1 MVNAGRPHAKQGS
14 RRLVSLLAERHG
26 QAIRQTVL
34 RIRNGPLTAG
44 LMSLVIGVA
53 ITLPA
58 LLVLISANLQTQLGK
73 VEDMAEITAYFFA
86 DVPDNRAFEI
96 SERLQTQ
103 IARAEINYVSAASAL
118 AQLSEVTTL
127 QPVLGSLE
135 SNPLPAAVIVRPEE
149 PGVATA
155 REIEQTLVSLPEV
168 ELVQL
173 DFLWLQRLEA
183 WLDLLDTLSSALS
196 LIVVSGLLLIIGN
209 TVGSSVQSRRE
220 EIRIIKQIEGTDAY
234 VRRPFVYFGG
244 FLGAAGG
251 TLACLF
257 TAAIG
262 HQLAT
267 AVNALALHYQPAQ
280 PVQTVFAVAG
290 LSVGQNLA
298 IILLGASIG
307 GLAAFF
313 SVSRKIATFNP

>member
-1 MVNAGRPHAKQGS
+1 MVNSSRPHSKQGG
-14 RRLVSLLAERHG
+14 RRLLSLLAERHRR
-26 QAIRQTVL
+26 AIRETVL

-53 ITLPA
+53 MTLPA
-58 LLVLISANLQTQLGK
+58 LLVLISVNLQTQLGK
-73 VEDMAEITAYFFA
+73 VEDMAEVTAYFFT
-86 DVPDNRAFEI
+86 DVPDHRASEI
-96 SERLQTQ
+96 SERLQSE
-103 IARAEINYVSAASAL
+103 IAHAEINYVSAASAL
-118 AQLSEVTTL
+118 AQLTEVTAL
-127 QPVLGSLE
+127 QRVLGALE
-135 SNPLPAAVIVRPEE
+135 SNPLPAAVIVRPDE

-155 REIEQTLVSLPEV
+155 REIEQILVSLPEV

-173 DFLWLQRLEA
+173 DSLWLQRLEA

-196 LIVVSGLLLIIGN
+196 MIVVSGLLLIIGN
-209 TVGSSVQSRRE
+209 TVGSGVQSRRE
-220 EIRIIKQIEGTDAY
+220 EIRIIKQIGGTDAY
-234 VRRPFVYFGG
+234 VRRPFVYFGV

-257 TAAIG
+257 TAALG
-262 HQLAT
+262 HQLAM
-267 AVNALALHYQPAQ
+267 ADNALALHYQPVQ
-280 PVQTVFAVAG
+280 PIFAVAG

-313 SVSRKIATFNP
+313 SVSRKIASFNS

>member
-1 MVNAGRPHAKQGS
+1 MANSSRPHAKQGG

-26 QAIRQTVL
+26 RAIHQTVL
-34 RIRNGPLTAG
+34 RIRSGPLTAG

-53 ITLPA
+53 MTLPA

-73 VEDMAEITAYFFA
+73 VEDMAEITAYFFTN
-86 DVPDNRAFEI
+86 VSDNRVSEI

-103 IARAEINYVSAASAL
+103 IAHAEINYVSAASAL

-127 QPVLGSLE
+127 QPVLGELE
-135 SNPLPAAVIVRPEE
+135 SIPLPAAVIVRPDE

-155 REIEQTLVSLPEV
+155 REIEQILVSLPEV

-196 LIVVSGLLLIIGN
+196 LIVVIGLLLIIGN

-220 EIRIIKQIEGTDAY
+220 EIRIIKQIGGTDAY
-234 VRRPFVYFGG
+234 VRRPFVYFGS

-257 TAAIG
+257 TTAIG

-267 AVNALALHYQPAQ
+267 AVNALALHYQP
-280 PVQTVFAVAG
+280 VQTVLTEAG
-290 LSVGQNLA
+290 LSIGQNLA
-298 IILLGASIG
+298 IILLSASIG

-313 SVSRKIATFNP
+313 SVSRKIASFNP